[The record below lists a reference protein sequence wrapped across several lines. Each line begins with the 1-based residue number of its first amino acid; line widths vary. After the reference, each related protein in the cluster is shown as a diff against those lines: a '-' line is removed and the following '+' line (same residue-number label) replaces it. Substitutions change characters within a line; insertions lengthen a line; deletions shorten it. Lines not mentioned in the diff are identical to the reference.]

1 MSPLAK
7 ALVALVALASVAE
20 LAAAKN
26 YTIQWTLKSYGDWS
40 AANILRVGDVVEFSY
55 GRPHTVDE
63 LSKADYEACSFAN
76 PISTDNSGP
85 TAFTFD
91 KAGTRYFA
99 CAAGTHCSQGQKV
112 AITVGDGT
120 TGGGAQ
126 SPAPPAAPKGNA
138 AAPMGGAA
146 EFAVKLVLG
155 LGVGGVVLAAF

>member
-40 AANILRVGDVVEFSY
+40 AANTLRVGDVVEFSY

-63 LSKADYEACSFAN
+63 LSKADYEACSFAS

-99 CAAGTHCSQGQKV
+99 CAAASHCSQGQKV

-120 TGGGAQ
+120 TGGGA
-126 SPAPPAAPKGNA
+126 PAPPAPKGNA
-138 AAPMGGAA
+138 AAPAA
-146 EFAVKLVLG
+146 SAAGLAVKLVLG
-155 LGVGGVVLAAF
+155 MGIGGAVLAAF